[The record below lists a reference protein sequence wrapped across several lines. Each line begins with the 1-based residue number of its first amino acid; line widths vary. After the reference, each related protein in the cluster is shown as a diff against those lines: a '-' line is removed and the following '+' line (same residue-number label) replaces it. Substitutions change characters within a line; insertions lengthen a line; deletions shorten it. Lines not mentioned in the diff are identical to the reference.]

1 LIALAWVMVGSKPFA
16 LFITYQMPRIES
28 GEAFSWIEDPQMAS
42 VNQSLYGLITELRLL
57 AIQAIAIALNLGV
70 LLRRPAP
77 LATGVTP
84 A

>member
-16 LFITYQMPRIES
+16 LFITYQMPIES